1 MVQLI
6 LEKYMILRY
15 QKYSLF
21 DIRKP
26 TEDEDTLIRFLI
38 AKANID
44 YRMNVIL
51 GSYSVQAMKD
61 GRMGSLHII
70 PDCLQNKSDRDVGPM
85 ISEIHATDL
94 DNTEV
99 VVSLFLDTDNIP
111 YELDV
116 WKVDFTPIVSISSII
131 NTITQGNT

>member
-1 MVQLI
+1 
-6 LEKYMILRY
+6 MILRY